1 MVGQRIN
8 MTMAMAVMIPN
19 ITIVT
24 NGFFSMRPTMSSYIF
39 WVLPNT
45 LLKAL
50 NTKNFGS
57 LFACRN
63 RAHRAGVSVSEL
75 NPLKTVAAAIVR
87 ANCLYNWPEIPL
99 MKVVGIKTASN
110 TSTTP
115 TIGPTISPIASVTA
129 SRAVYFPVSIS
140 RDEFSTT
147 TIASSTTIAMAR
159 INPNKVNVLIE
170 NPKADMTAS
179 VPIRETGMVMQGMI
193 TARKFWR
200 NRKIT
205 SMTRAVVSRKVTSTS
220 SMEALITCVVSS
232 VTS

>member
-1 MVGQRIN
+1 
-8 MTMAMAVMIPN
+8 
-19 ITIVT
+19 
-24 NGFFSMRPTMSSYIF
+24 
-39 WVLPNT
+39 
-45 LLKAL
+45 
-50 NTKNFGS
+50 
-57 LFACRN
+57 
-63 RAHRAGVSVSEL
+63 
-75 NPLKTVAAAIVR
+75 
-87 ANCLYNWPEIPL
+87 
-99 MKVVGIKTASN
+99 
-110 TSTTP
+110 
-115 TIGPTISPIASVTA
+115 
-129 SRAVYFPVSIS
+129 
-140 RDEFSTT
+140 
-147 TIASSTTIAMAR
+147 MAR

>member
-1 MVGQRIN
+1 MKVVGQRIN

-110 TSTTP
+110 TSTTLRSGRQFHP
-115 TIGPTISPIASVTA
+115 
-129 SRAVYFPVSIS
+129 
-140 RDEFSTT
+140 
-147 TIASSTTIAMAR
+147 
-159 INPNKVNVLIE
+159 
-170 NPKADMTAS
+170 
-179 VPIRETGMVMQGMI
+179 
-193 TARKFWR
+193 
-200 NRKIT
+200 
-205 SMTRAVVSRKVTSTS
+205 
-220 SMEALITCVVSS
+220 
-232 VTS
+232 

>member
-1 MVGQRIN
+1 
-8 MTMAMAVMIPN
+8 
-19 ITIVT
+19 
-24 NGFFSMRPTMSSYIF
+24 
-39 WVLPNT
+39 
-45 LLKAL
+45 
-50 NTKNFGS
+50 
-57 LFACRN
+57 
-63 RAHRAGVSVSEL
+63 
-75 NPLKTVAAAIVR
+75 
-87 ANCLYNWPEIPL
+87 

-193 TARKFWR
+193 TALCALFLQANKEPKFFVFKAF
-200 NRKIT
+200 NKVFGKTQKIYDDIVGRMLKNPFVT
-205 SMTRAVVSRKVTSTS
+205 MVKIGRASCRERV
-220 SMEALITCVVSS
+220 
-232 VTS
+232 